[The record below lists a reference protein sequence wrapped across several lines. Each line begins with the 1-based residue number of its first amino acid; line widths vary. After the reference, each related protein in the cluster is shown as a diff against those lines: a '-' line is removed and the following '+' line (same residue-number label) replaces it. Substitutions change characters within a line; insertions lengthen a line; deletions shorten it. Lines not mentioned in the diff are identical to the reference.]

1 MEEMDLHQVPEAI
14 KDLEKKVMQ
23 GNELSKEEANFIA
36 SIPDDK
42 IFALIASANN
52 LRNYF
57 RKNNVSLC
65 SIINAKSG
73 LCSED
78 CAFCAQSSKSK
89 AKIEIYPLLNKA
101 TIIEKASELYRSGA
115 KRFSIVTSGR
125 SLSPKNLS
133 EIAGIIPDI
142 KKIGLVP
149 CASLGFLSEENLK
162 SLKKAGLERYHH
174 NIETSEAFFKKICT
188 THSYKDKL
196 ETIHAAFSAGLSVC
210 SGGIF
215 GMGETWADRIDMAF
229 TLKYLNVDSIPLN
242 FLIPIKGTPLGE
254 RKLLHPF
261 EALKIIS
268 LYRFILPEKE
278 IRVCGGRL
286 QVLSEFNSLVFAAGA
301 DGIITGNY
309 LTTPG
314 KKPDEDLNLVHLYG
328 LSLS

>member
-1 MEEMDLHQVPEAI
+1 MDLRQAAEEI
-14 KDLEKKVMQ
+14 KTLERKVLQ
-23 GNELSKEEANFIA
+23 GNDLSREEANFIA
-36 SIPDDK
+36 SIREDE
-42 IFALIASANN
+42 IFSLIASANN
-52 LRNYF
+52 IRIHF
-57 RKNNVSLC
+57 RKNNVNLC

-78 CAFCAQSSKSK
+78 CAYCAQSSRSK

-101 TIIEKASELYRSGA
+101 TILEKASELYKSGA
-115 KRFSIVTSGR
+115 RRFSIVTSGR
-125 SLSPKNLS
+125 SLNSNDLLT
-133 EIAGIIPDI
+133 IAEIIPDI
-142 KKIGLVP
+142 KKIGLIP
-149 CASLGFLSEENLK
+149 CASLGLLSEENLK
-162 SLKKAGLERYHH
+162 FLEKSGLERYHH
-174 NIETSEAFFKKICT
+174 NLETSESFFEKICT
-188 THSYKDKL
+188 THTYREKL
-196 ETIHAAFSAGLSVC
+196 ETIHAAVSAGLSIC

-215 GMGETWADRIDMAF
+215 GMGETWDDRIEMAF
-229 TLKYLNVDSIPLN
+229 TLKNLDVNSIPLN

-301 DGIITGNY
+301 DGMITGNY

-314 KKPDEDLNLVHLYG
+314 RNPCEDLNLVRLYG
-328 LSLS
+328 LNLS